1 MSPGRGRQPRAGAS
15 GVVNI
20 FSTLYNNSAS
30 TDKKAGIKE
39 LAMLKADFDFSDTS
53 LSGEERLADFRA
65 LNLGLVLAVEHL
77 FRRIDAYGDLLEE
90 EVAGQP
96 AAATYLAEVRA
107 ASAKGLTWLSTF
119 QQSVRGALELEPLAV
134 RLMLEAC
141 AERSRRILPT
151 GLSLELTQPDEEIVI
166 EGGLFQLQELF
177 ITLIQ
182 AFVEMLGSKTPGVVH
197 ASVSL
202 LEMEERVLRLLKSP
216 CSPGHYLAFSLS
228 LNGAVFELEQ
238 QISFWDALMLGEGEA
253 KDRDLVFLH
262 VYGTVLQHGGDVVF
276 QRLADGDGILSVL
289 LPVKDKRKDMQ
300 APHNIDDEAVY
311 GTETILL
318 VDDEDMIWDVII
330 DMLQELGYSV
340 VLAGN
345 GLEAVEIYRAN
356 AEEIDLIILDM
367 VMPELDGHEAF
378 FRLKEIDPG
387 VKVLLSSGYVSEDDA
402 RDVLDAGA
410 LGFLQKP
417 YRMIDLARI
426 IRHTFDAKPG

>member
-1 MSPGRGRQPRAGAS
+1 MS
-15 GVVNI
+15 
-20 FSTLYNNSAS
+20 
-30 TDKKAGIKE
+30 D
-39 LAMLKADFDFSDTS
+39 
-53 LSGEERLADFRA
+53 
-65 LNLGLVLAVEHL
+65 
-77 FRRIDAYGDLLEE
+77 
-90 EVAGQP
+90 QP
-96 AAATYLAEVRA
+96 AASKYLAEARGA
-107 ASAKGLTWLSTF
+107 AANGLSWLATF
-119 QQSVRGALELEPLAV
+119 QKSVRGSTEFEPLAV
-134 RLMLEAC
+134 KLMLEAC
-141 AERSRRILPT
+141 VERSRRILPP
-151 GLSLELTQPDEEIVI
+151 GFSLELTQPDEEIVI

-177 ITLIQ
+177 ITLVQ
-182 AFVEMLGSKTPGVVH
+182 AFVEMLDDADAGVIR
-197 ASVSL
+197 AAISL
-202 LEMEERVLRLLKSP
+202 CEMEERVLRLLKSR
-216 CSPGHYLAFSLS
+216 CGVGRYLVFSLS
-228 LNGAVFELEQ
+228 LSEADFEPEQ
-238 QISFWDALMLGEGEA
+238 QVSFWDVLMSGGGEEHE
-253 KDRDLVFLH
+253 RDLVFLH

-276 QRLADGDGILSVL
+276 QRLANGQGILSVL

-300 APHNIDDEAVY
+300 APHNIHDEGVY

-356 AEEIDLIILDM
+356 VDEIDFIILDM

-378 FRLKEIDPG
+378 FRLKEIDPD

-426 IRHTFDAKPG
+426 IRQTLDAKPEPPRKGLRSGVQG